1 MLHAHEFYHDDTP
14 DIEPRRLVE
23 VFTGGPPMPATR
35 DDIAK
40 LRAVLY
46 MLKNETYN
54 GGPMAA
60 VTRTETIHALER
72 AIALL
77 EEGSASSPVFWILG
91 ALSRAWTRKDA
102 LRFVQVDHDLN
113 QWALEQI
120 HQQLNYDDGPEENH

>member
-1 MLHAHEFYHDDTP
+1 MLHTYDFYHEDTP
-14 DIEPRRLVE
+14 VIEPRRLAE
-23 VFTGGPPMPATR
+23 QFTRGPPMPATR
-35 DDIAK
+35 DDLAK

-46 MLKNETYN
+46 MLKNDTHN
-54 GGPMAA
+54 VGPMAA

-91 ALSRAWTRKDA
+91 ALSRAWQRKDA

-120 HQQLNYDDGPEENH
+120 HQQLNYDDDTEKSH

>member
-1 MLHAHEFYHDDTP
+1 MLHAHELYHDDTP
-14 DIEPRRLVE
+14 DTPPRRLVAH
-23 VFTGGPPMPATR
+23 FTEGMPMPATR
-35 DDIAK
+35 DDLAK

-46 MLKNETYN
+46 MLKNEAYN

-60 VTRTETIHALER
+60 VTRQETIGALER

-91 ALSRAWTRKDA
+91 ALSRAWTRKGPM
-102 LRFVQVDHDLN
+102 RFVPADHDLN

-120 HQQLNYDDGPEENH
+120 HEQMGGDNATEKSH